1 MSKIQMLSDKSDTD
15 ISEDIVN
22 IKSHRL
28 LTARVRPN
36 KLEITKTP
44 FIKSYVIQRQALD
57 IE

>member
-1 MSKIQMLSDKSDTD
+1 MLSDRSESD

-44 FIKSYVIQRQALD
+44 FIKSDVIPRQAID